1 MNLYETSEE
10 SLRRFLTLL
19 EELEDTP
26 LAPVLEEEV
35 SAPMRLAFC
44 ALLPEEGRDVDSLHG
59 AFSEYKHTITNHQTR
74 L

>member
-10 SLRRFLTLL
+10 SLRRFLALL
-19 EELEDTP
+19 EELDDTP

-35 SAPMRLAFC
+35 SAPMRRAFC

-59 AFSEYKHTITNHQTR
+59 AFSEYKNNITTR
-74 L
+74 NTLI